1 MMLKSCFVLLL
12 LTLSFTTNV
21 FAQEQ
26 PETAAESLDRLRAQL
41 LEVQAREEDLRLRA
55 QQLEESLKPENIE
68 RSLAGVGSTRP
79 EELRE
84 SRRRQLTIE
93 RNGVLAQLKLLESSR
108 QRLETAISNAEA
120 LAYQESARP
129 APTAGSQILAASSR
143 SSYRW
148 LIIGG
153 GGFAALA
160 FVGALV
166 LYRRRMKLR

>member
-1 MMLKSCFVLLL
+1 MRFKSFFALLL
-12 LTLSFTTNV
+12 VLAFTTV
-21 FAQEQ
+21 AFAQDQ
-26 PETAAESLDRLRAQL
+26 RPESAAESLEKLRGQL
-41 LEVQAREEDLRLRA
+41 LDVQAKEEDLRARV

-93 RNGVLAQLKLLESSR
+93 RDNVLAQLRIVESSR
-108 QRLETAISNAEA
+108 QRLEAAIADAEVR
-120 LAYQESARP
+120 AYHQSARP
-129 APTAGSQILAASSR
+129 TPEGQMMILTSL

-148 LIIGG
+148 LLFGG

-160 FVGALV
+160 LAGGV
-166 LYRRRMKLR
+166 LFYRRRIKLR